1 MNDIPEI
8 VPVTEVP
15 TAVAP
20 TVSLTGCSKRYRSR
34 TVLQDVDLDLRP
46 GITGLLGPNGAGK
59 TTLLRI
65 VATELRH
72 DAGTVRVLGRD
83 PARAHDR
90 HDIRCRLGYQPQ
102 EPGFYQGFSVTDF
115 LDYVAIL
122 KEMADRRARRRE
134 VWRVVEL
141 VDLGPVART
150 AIRKLSGGMRRRV
163 ALAAALLGAPELLIL
178 DEPTTGLDPEQRM
191 RFRQV
196 VADLADE
203 CTIVLSTHLT
213 DDVAALCDR
222 VVVLDGGRT
231 RFD

>member
-1 MNDIPEI
+1 
-8 VPVTEVP
+8 
-15 TAVAP
+15 
-20 TVSLTGCSKRYRSR
+20 
-34 TVLQDVDLDLRP
+34 
-46 GITGLLGPNGAGK
+46 
-59 TTLLRI
+59 
-65 VATELRH
+65 VATVLRH

-83 PARAHDR
+83 PARADDR

-150 AIRKLSGGMRRRV
+150 AIRKLTGGMRRRV

-213 DDVAALCDR
+213 DDVDALCDR

-231 RFD
+231 RFDGSPTELAALAAGAVGAAGAIGAAPTVMDGYLCLQGQDRDADPDPDTTTPAEVAT